1 MPSIACAEGGDASAA
16 TAAKDAALADA
27 TIAGVV
33 LKERRAPR
41 ERGRMGSSL
50 TSDDDDFASDAT
62 TRTTRAAA
70 RALDLVNLARE
81 DASAGCDDATDEA
94 SACIVVDAGRAR
106 RGVRPR

>member
-1 MPSIACAEGGDASAA
+1 MMPSIACAEGGDASAA

-33 LKERRAPR
+33 LA
-41 ERGRMGSSL
+41 SS
-50 TSDDDDFASDAT
+50 DVDDFASDAT

-70 RALDLVNLARE
+70 RAFDLVNLARE